1 MLNFKKVNEKAIE
14 KLEEVLADKVRFIS
28 FESQTEPKMRKTNNP
43 YFGTVVKV
51 TKAVVQTERDYENA
65 VNNQLKKEGKEPN
78 FVAVAP
84 SGRHHIT
91 KLLTAKNDDEKQL
104 YVNIFYFNN
113 PKARIK
119 VKYIDTITGKEIDK
133 ALLAPFMPKA
143 SEAEQGGVDKKI
155 IIRTYKIE
163 AIKWLAC
170 AEFSAGKRLQIF

>member
-1 MLNFKKVNEKAIE
+1 MLNFKKVNVKAVE
-14 KLEEVLADKVRFIS
+14 KLEEVLANKVRFIS

-51 TKAVVQTERDYENA
+51 TKAVVQIGRDYEDA
-65 VNNQLKKEGKEPN
+65 VNNQLIKEGKEPD
-78 FVAVAP
+78 FVASAP
-84 SGRHHIT
+84 SGRHHIS

-104 YVNIFYFNN
+104 YLNIFYFNN
-113 PKARIK
+113 DKARIR

-155 IIRTYKIE
+155 IIRPYKLE
-163 AIKWLAC
+163 SIKWLSC